1 MRDKLGKNRASPFRG
16 ADGNCTRVLLNRFI
30 PDSQSSPVSYYVLH
44 PIDRTGFVRIGCMMH
59 SMFHVIGMHHAFDI
73 AVSYATWKPII
84 ETIIFIGSTDYAAS
98 AKSAELTLAFIVRMH
113 PFKSAVSM
121 LLTGLPVSELSIAN
135 RYYSAP

>member
-1 MRDKLGKNRASPFRG
+1 MRGKLGKNHASPFRG

-73 AVSYATWKPII
+73 AVSYATWN
-84 ETIIFIGSTDYAAS
+84 
-98 AKSAELTLAFIVRMH
+98 R
-113 PFKSAVSM
+113 
-121 LLTGLPVSELSIAN
+121 LLK
-135 RYYSAP
+135 R